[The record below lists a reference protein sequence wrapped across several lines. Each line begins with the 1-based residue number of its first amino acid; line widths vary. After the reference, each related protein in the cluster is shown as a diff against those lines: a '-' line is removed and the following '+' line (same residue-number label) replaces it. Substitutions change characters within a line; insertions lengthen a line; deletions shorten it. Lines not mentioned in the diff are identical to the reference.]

1 MAGPSSSSRSSSSSS
16 ATLGRMPGPPHHLQG
31 KRLDSTPVMA
41 LNNNLGLPRL
51 CNSLCPLARRHP
63 QGAPRPATLPPR
75 SLAVTISTRFF
86 SLPSSAA
93 SAPPS
98 QALPLLLVGTVHLS
112 FQPLFFF
119 SRKNV
124 FPCIRRSLRPP
135 RCFLL
140 GHDVDCPFFLS
151 LHNYLTFP
159 FFGYCFVTNH
169 SIWPARSERLHRL
182 IIPTS
187 SCQLSALY
195 LGNVYVPI
203 PNTPTSHLPT
213 RPL

>member
-1 MAGPSSSSRSSSSSS
+1 MQLAVPAGKKTPSRSTPTGHPA
-16 ATLGRMPGPPHHLQG
+16 ATLSCRYHF
-31 KRLDSTPVMA
+31 
-41 LNNNLGLPRL
+41 
-51 CNSLCPLARRHP
+51 HP
-63 QGAPRPATLPPR
+63 
-75 SLAVTISTRFF
+75 I
-86 SLPSSAA
+86 
-93 SAPPS
+93 
-98 QALPLLLVGTVHLS
+98 
-112 FQPLFFF
+112 FQPSPPPLPAPLRRKRYPCCLSAQLIFHFKRFFFF

-124 FPCIRRSLRPP
+124 FPCIRRSLGPP

-159 FFGYCFVTNH
+159 FFGYCFVANH

-182 IIPTS
+182 IIIPTS

>member
-1 MAGPSSSSRSSSSSS
+1 VASPSSSSRSSSSSS

-86 SLPSSAA
+86 SLPPSAA

-112 FQPLFFF
+112 FQTLFF
-119 SRKNV
+119 
-124 FPCIRRSLRPP
+124 
-135 RCFLL
+135 LL
-140 GHDVDCPFFLS
+140 QK
-151 LHNYLTFP
+151 
-159 FFGYCFVTNH
+159 
-169 SIWPARSERLHRL
+169 ERLSVHQAL
-182 IIPTS
+182 S
-187 SCQLSALY
+187 SSAEMLFA
-195 LGNVYVPI
+195 
-203 PNTPTSHLPT
+203 
-213 RPL
+213 RA

>member
-1 MAGPSSSSRSSSSSS
+1 
-16 ATLGRMPGPPHHLQG
+16 MPGPPHHLQG

-51 CNSLCPLARRHP
+51 CNSLCPLARRP

-86 SLPSSAA
+86 SLPPSAA
-93 SAPPS
+93 SALRRKRYPCCLWAPFIF
-98 QALPLLLVGTVHLS
+98 H
-112 FQPLFFF
+112 FKRFFF
-119 SRKNV
+119 LSRKNV

-159 FFGYCFVTNH
+159 FFGYCFVANH

-182 IIPTS
+182 IIIPTS

-195 LGNVYVPI
+195 LENACVPI

>member
-1 MAGPSSSSRSSSSSS
+1 MQLAVPAGKKTSRSTPTGHPA
-16 ATLGRMPGPPHHLQG
+16 ATLSCGYHFHPIFQP
-31 KRLDSTPVMA
+31 S
-41 LNNNLGLPRL
+41 
-51 CNSLCPLARRHP
+51 PLRCQR
-63 QGAPRPATLPPR
+63 
-75 SLAVTISTRFF
+75 
-86 SLPSSAA
+86 
-93 SAPPS
+93 PPS
-98 QALPLLLVGTVHLS
+98 QALPLLLVGTVYLS
-112 FQPLFFF
+112 FQTLFFL
-119 SRKNV
+119 SRKDV

-159 FFGYCFVTNH
+159 FFGYCFVANH

-182 IIPTS
+182 IIIPTS

-195 LGNVYVPI
+195 LENACVPI